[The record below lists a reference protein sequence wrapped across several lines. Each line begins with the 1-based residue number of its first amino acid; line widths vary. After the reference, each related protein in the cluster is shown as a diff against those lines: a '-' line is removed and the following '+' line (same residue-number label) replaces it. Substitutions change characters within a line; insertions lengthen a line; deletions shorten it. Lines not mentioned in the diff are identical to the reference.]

1 MKIRLNIS
9 DEHYEEVR
17 KKLLSAGFEISEE
30 GEYILSECVSSDRKF
45 VISRDEEGRKVH
57 IASDNIIYIESFGHD
72 VVVHTAEGRF
82 FALERLYQLAE
93 KLDRDQFCRVSN
105 SVIISQNHV
114 RKIRPALSM
123 KFVLT
128 MDDGTLVDVT
138 RSYYYA
144 FKEFFG
150 I

>member
-9 DEHYEEVR
+9 EDRYEEV
-17 KKLLSAGFEISEE
+17 KDKLVHAGFEVDDQGEFVLTEIRTQNTFVAAKNEE
-30 GEYILSECVSSDRKF
+30 GQKIRVSVEKI
-45 VISRDEEGRKVH
+45 VYV
-57 IASDNIIYIESFGHD
+57 ESFGHD
-72 VVVHTAEGRF
+72 VEVHTTEGLF
-82 FALERLYQLAE
+82 YAQERLYQLAE
-93 KLDRDQFCRVSN
+93 NLDRTRFIRVSN
-105 SVIISQNHV
+105 SVIISKSHV
-114 RKIRPALSM
+114 TKIRPTLSM

-128 MDDGTLVDVT
+128 MTDGTQVDVT